1 MQDIKLPAEIV
12 KRVERRWEQ
21 ALARQAGAWSEQR
34 RKPTGASLSLSVN
47 GRVIP
52 VAFRRNRPSLNPA

>member
-1 MQDIKLPAEIV
+1 MQDIKLPTEIV

-34 RKPTGASLSLSVN
+34 RKPTGASLSVN